1 MLQPDDSNSNLNRI
15 KNLNWPNAYANAG
28 YLHAWT
34 LRIWTQ
40 DYGEQIQPVIRV
52 GIDPSASELSNALSA
67 RTHCLD

>member
-1 MLQPDDSNSNLNRI
+1 MHINP
-15 KNLNWPNAYANAG
+15 AG
-28 YLHAWT
+28 YLKAWT

-52 GIDPSASELSNALSA
+52 GIDLSASELSNALTA